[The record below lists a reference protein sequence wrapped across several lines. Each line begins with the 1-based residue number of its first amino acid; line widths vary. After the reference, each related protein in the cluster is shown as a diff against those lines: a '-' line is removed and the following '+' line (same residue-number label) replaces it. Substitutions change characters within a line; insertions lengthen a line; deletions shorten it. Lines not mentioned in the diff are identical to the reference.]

1 MSASPVH
8 EDFEHLVFDHY
19 QRIYGVIYRLVGD
32 AHEAEDLT
40 QDTFVNAYRARDG
53 FRGDSQV
60 YTWLYRIAVNL
71 TKNRLEQ
78 LARKQ
83 ASLTA
88 LLGEGDEE
96 EDLALP
102 DPAGGLQ
109 TPEQAAQN
117 SELGRV
123 VASAVLRLRPDFR
136 EVVILREYEHLSY
149 EDIASVL
156 GCTVQTVKTRLFR
169 ARNLLRRRLSNY
181 VEGAP

>member
-1 MSASPVH
+1 MSALQEH
-8 EDFEHLVFDHY
+8 EDFECLVAANY

-32 AHEAEDLT
+32 PHEAEDLT

-78 LARKQ
+78 LSRRP
-83 ASLTA
+83 ASLSGDRPE
-88 LLGEGDEE
+88 GEDEE
-96 EDLALP
+96 DALP
-102 DPAGGLQ
+102 TDP
-109 TPEQAAQN
+109 PEGPDRLAEN
-117 SELGRV
+117 SELGRM
-123 VASAVLRLRPDFR
+123 VAAAVLRLRPDFR
-136 EVVILREYEHLSY
+136 EVVILREYEQLSY
-149 EDIASVL
+149 EEIASVL

-181 VEGAP
+181 LGDLP

>member
-1 MSASPVH
+1 MSAPQVH
-8 EDFEHLVFDHY
+8 EGFERLVADNY

-32 AHEAEDLT
+32 THEAEDLT
-40 QDTFVNAYRARDG
+40 QDTFVNAYRARNG

-78 LARKQ
+78 LSRRPV
-83 ASLTA
+83 SLSVVVPDGD
-88 LLGEGDEE
+88 GEESAVSADPPEGPDMP
-96 EDLALP
+96 DRLA
-102 DPAGGLQ
+102 
-109 TPEQAAQN
+109 EN

-123 VASAVLRLRPDFR
+123 VAAAVLRLRPDFR

-149 EDIASVL
+149 EEIAGVL

-181 VEGAP
+181 LEEAL